1 MEIIVIYIGRSCPYF
16 SQNKVSYSSFSLI
29 FRTYGFYDETKGVIQ
44 SSIHYRDFPMSCL
57 WGFNDIMKKLSVLIP
72 IIIFCCLLSDMNFL
86 KGEDAF
92 ADKILRF
99 FPQAD
104 TNKDGVLSDE
114 EEAAVSRRAIQRYP
128 KADVDGDGSLSD
140 KEKEQLLKR
149 VVALRK
155 RMNGTSPPTGGFF
168 GNGKSKSGRKP
179 SFENVKYGEDD
190 RNIFDIWLVESEEPT
205 PLAVYIHGGG
215 FKSGSKEKLK
225 SEKLNALLDAGISV
239 AAINYRFVTTDP
251 LPTAHHDAK
260 RAIQFMRSKAD
271 EWNIDTKRVAAFG
284 GSAGAQIC
292 MWLAYNDDMAD
303 TTSDDPVERE
313 STRLLCVATAGGQ
326 TSSEGEFYIENILP
340 LLGENVPVEVL
351 VKSFNGENDPEKIR
365 MKMWGADTLEEVDG
379 TTKQCSALRLISPD
393 DPPIFMSYGMSPDAK
408 KPSGDKDRV
417 RGWLIH
423 HVVFGTKLKEK
434 ADELGVEA
442 DLSYP
447 GSGSKYSSDVAF
459 LRDKLLEGK

>member
-1 MEIIVIYIGRSCPYF
+1 MKKIALTVSFFLFVVLMYGATF
-16 SQNKVSYSSFSLI
+16 SQAENI
-29 FRTYGFYDETKGVIQ
+29 FAE
-44 SSIHYRDFPMSCL
+44 
-57 WGFNDIMKKLSVLIP
+57 
-72 IIIFCCLLSDMNFL
+72 
-86 KGEDAF
+86 
-92 ADKILRF
+92 KILEY

-104 TNKDGVLSDE
+104 VNKDGVLSDE

-155 RMNGTSPPTGGFF
+155 RMNDTSPPSGGFF
-168 GNGKSKSGRKP
+168 GSGKSKSGRKP
-179 SFENVKYGEDD
+179 SFENVKYGENE
-190 RNIFDIWLVESEEPT
+190 RNVFDIWLADSETPS

-225 SEKLNALLDAGISV
+225 VEKLTALLDAGISV

-251 LPTAHHDAK
+251 LPTAHHDAR

-271 EWNIDTKRVAAFG
+271 EWNIDTNRVAAFG

-292 MWLAYNDDMAD
+292 MWLAYSDDMAD
-303 TTSDDPVERE
+303 TASGDPVERE

-326 TSSEGEFYIENILP
+326 TSAERDFYIQNILP
-340 LLGENVPVEVL
+340 LLGEDVPVEVL
-351 VKSFNGENDPEKIR
+351 VKSFNGENDPEEIR
-365 MKMWGADTLEEVDG
+365 MKMWGADSLDEVDEK
-379 TTKQCSALRLISPD
+379 TKQCSALRLITPD
-393 DPPIFMSYGMSPDAK
+393 DPPIFMSYGMAPDAK
-408 KPSGDKDRV
+408 KPSGDKNRL

-447 GSGSKYSSDVAF
+447 GSGSKYPSEVAF
-459 LRDKLLEGK
+459 IRDKLLLGN

>member
-1 MEIIVIYIGRSCPYF
+1 MKKIALTVSFTFFVFLMYGATF
-16 SQNKVSYSSFSLI
+16 SQAEN
-29 FRTYGFYDETKGVIQ
+29 T
-44 SSIHYRDFPMSCL
+44 
-57 WGFNDIMKKLSVLIP
+57 
-72 IIIFCCLLSDMNFL
+72 
-86 KGEDAF
+86 F
-92 ADKILRF
+92 AVKILEY

-104 TNKDGVLSDE
+104 TNKDGVLSED

-155 RMNGTSPPTGGFF
+155 RMNDTSPPSGGFF
-168 GNGKSKSGRKP
+168 GSGKSRSGRKP
-179 SFENVKYGEDD
+179 SFENVKYGENE
-190 RNIFDIWLVESEEPT
+190 RNVFDIWLADSETPT

-251 LPTAHHDAK
+251 LPTAHHDAR

-292 MWLAYNDDMAD
+292 MWLAYSDDMAD
-303 TTSDDPVERE
+303 ATSDDPIERE

-326 TSSEGEFYIENILP
+326 TSAERDFYIENILP

-351 VKSFNGENDPEKIR
+351 VKSFDGENDPEEIR
-365 MKMWGADTLEEVDG
+365 MKMWGADTLEEVDE
-379 TTKQCSALRLISPD
+379 TTRQCSALRLISSD
-393 DPPIFMSYGMSPDAK
+393 DPPIFMSYGMAPDAK
-408 KPSGDKDRV
+408 KPSGDKNRV

-423 HVVFGTKLKEK
+423 HVIFGTKLKEK

-459 LRDKLLEGK
+459 FRDKLLEGN

>member
-1 MEIIVIYIGRSCPYF
+1 MKKIALTVSFIFFVFLMYGATF
-16 SQNKVSYSSFSLI
+16 SQAEN
-29 FRTYGFYDETKGVIQ
+29 T
-44 SSIHYRDFPMSCL
+44 
-57 WGFNDIMKKLSVLIP
+57 
-72 IIIFCCLLSDMNFL
+72 
-86 KGEDAF
+86 F
-92 ADKILRF
+92 AVKILEY

-104 TNKDGVLSDE
+104 TNKDGVLSED

-155 RMNGTSPPTGGFF
+155 RMNDTSPPSGGFF
-168 GNGKSKSGRKP
+168 GSAKSQSGRQP
-179 SFENVKYGEDD
+179 SFENVKYGENE
-190 RNIFDIWLVESEEPT
+190 RNVFDIWLADSETPT

-239 AAINYRFVTTDP
+239 AAINYRLVTTDP
-251 LPTAHHDAK
+251 LPTAHHDAR

-292 MWLAYNDDMAD
+292 MWLAYSDDMAD
-303 TTSDDPVERE
+303 ATSDDPVERE

-326 TSSEGEFYIENILP
+326 TSAEREFYIENILP

-351 VKSFNGENDPEKIR
+351 VKSFNGENDPEEIR
-365 MKMWGADTLEEVDG
+365 MKMWGADSLEEVDE
-379 TTKQCSALRLISPD
+379 TTRKCSALRLISSD
-393 DPPIFMSYGMSPDAK
+393 DPPIFMSYGMAPDAK
-408 KPSGDKDRV
+408 KPSGDKNRV

-459 LRDKLLEGK
+459 FRDKLLLEK

>member
-1 MEIIVIYIGRSCPYF
+1 MKKIALTLSFVFFVFLMYGATF
-16 SQNKVSYSSFSLI
+16 SQAEN
-29 FRTYGFYDETKGVIQ
+29 T
-44 SSIHYRDFPMSCL
+44 
-57 WGFNDIMKKLSVLIP
+57 
-72 IIIFCCLLSDMNFL
+72 
-86 KGEDAF
+86 F
-92 ADKILRF
+92 AVKILEY

-155 RMNGTSPPTGGFF
+155 RMNDTSPPSGGFF
-168 GNGKSKSGRKP
+168 GSGKSKSGRKP
-179 SFENVKYGEDD
+179 SFDNVKYGENE
-190 RNIFDIWLVESEEPT
+190 RNVFDIWLADSETPT
-205 PLAVYIHGGG
+205 PLAVFIHGGG
-215 FKSGSKEKLK
+215 FKGGSKEKLK
-225 SEKLNALLDAGISV
+225 VEKIAALLDAGISV

-251 LPTAHHDAK
+251 LPTAHHDAR

-271 EWNIDTKRVAAFG
+271 EWNIDTNRVAAFG

-292 MWLAYNDDMAD
+292 MWLAYSDDMAD
-303 TTSDDPVERE
+303 ATSDDPVERE

-326 TSSEGEFYIENILP
+326 TSAERDFYIDNILP
-340 LLGENVPVEVL
+340 LMGENVPIEVL
-351 VKSFNGENDPEKIR
+351 VKSFNGENDPEEIR
-365 MKMWGADTLEEVDG
+365 MKMWGADSLEEVDEA
-379 TTKQCSALRLISPD
+379 TRKCSALRLISPD
-393 DPPIFMSYGMSPDAK
+393 DPPIFMSYGMAPDAK
-408 KPSGDKDRV
+408 KPSGDKDRL

-423 HVVFGTKLKEK
+423 HVVFGTNLKEK

-447 GSGSKYSSDVAF
+447 GSGSKYPSDVAF
-459 LRDKLLEGK
+459 FRDKLLQGN

>member
-1 MEIIVIYIGRSCPYF
+1 MKKIVLTVSFVFFVFLVYGATF
-16 SQNKVSYSSFSLI
+16 SQADN
-29 FRTYGFYDETKGVIQ
+29 T
-44 SSIHYRDFPMSCL
+44 
-57 WGFNDIMKKLSVLIP
+57 
-72 IIIFCCLLSDMNFL
+72 
-86 KGEDAF
+86 F
-92 ADKILRF
+92 AAKILEY

-104 TNKDGVLSDE
+104 TNKDGVLSDD

-155 RMNGTSPPTGGFF
+155 RMNDTSPPSGGFF
-168 GNGKSKSGRKP
+168 GSGKSEAGRKP
-179 SFENVKYGEDD
+179 SFDNVKYGENE
-190 RNIFDIWLVESEEPT
+190 RNVFDIWLADSETPT

-215 FKSGSKEKLK
+215 FKGGSKEKLK

-239 AAINYRFVTTDP
+239 AAINYRLVTTDP
-251 LPTAHHDAK
+251 LPTAHHDAR

-292 MWLAYNDDMAD
+292 MWLAYSDDMAD
-303 TTSDDPVERE
+303 ATSDDPVERE

-326 TSSEGEFYIENILP
+326 TSAEREFYIENILP

-365 MKMWGADTLEEVDG
+365 MKMWGADTLEEVDE
-379 TTKQCSALRLISPD
+379 TTRQCSALRLISSD
-393 DPPIFMSYGMSPDAK
+393 DPPIFMSYGMAPDTK

-459 LRDKLLEGK
+459 FRDKLLEGN

>member
-1 MEIIVIYIGRSCPYF
+1 MKKIALNLSFVFFVFLMYGATF
-16 SQNKVSYSSFSLI
+16 SQAEN
-29 FRTYGFYDETKGVIQ
+29 T
-44 SSIHYRDFPMSCL
+44 
-57 WGFNDIMKKLSVLIP
+57 
-72 IIIFCCLLSDMNFL
+72 
-86 KGEDAF
+86 F
-92 ADKILRF
+92 AVKILEY

-155 RMNGTSPPTGGFF
+155 RMNDTSPPSGGFF
-168 GNGKSKSGRKP
+168 GSGKSKSGRKP
-179 SFENVKYGEDD
+179 SFDNVKYGEKE
-190 RNIFDIWLVESEEPT
+190 RNVFDIWLADSETPT
-205 PLAVYIHGGG
+205 PLAVFIHGGG
-215 FKSGSKEKLK
+215 FKGGSKEKLK
-225 SEKLNALLDAGISV
+225 VEKIAALLDAGISV

-251 LPTAHHDAK
+251 LPTAHHDAR

-271 EWNIDTKRVAAFG
+271 EWNIDTNRVAAFG

-292 MWLAYNDDMAD
+292 MWLAYSDDMAD
-303 TTSDDPVERE
+303 ATSDDPVERE

-326 TSSEGEFYIENILP
+326 TSAERDFYIDNILP
-340 LLGENVPVEVL
+340 LMGENVPIEVL
-351 VKSFNGENDPEKIR
+351 VKSFNGENDPEEIR
-365 MKMWGADTLEEVDG
+365 MKMWGADSLEEVDEA
-379 TTKQCSALRLISPD
+379 TRKCSALRLISPD
-393 DPPIFMSYGMSPDAK
+393 DPPIFMSYGMAPDAK
-408 KPSGDKDRV
+408 KPSGDKDRL

-423 HVVFGTKLKEK
+423 HVVFGTNLKEK

-447 GSGSKYSSDVAF
+447 GSGSKYPSDVAF
-459 LRDKLLEGK
+459 FRDKLLQGN

>member
-1 MEIIVIYIGRSCPYF
+1 MKKIALTLSFVFFVFLMYGATF
-16 SQNKVSYSSFSLI
+16 SQAEN
-29 FRTYGFYDETKGVIQ
+29 T
-44 SSIHYRDFPMSCL
+44 
-57 WGFNDIMKKLSVLIP
+57 
-72 IIIFCCLLSDMNFL
+72 
-86 KGEDAF
+86 F
-92 ADKILRF
+92 AVKILEY

-155 RMNGTSPPTGGFF
+155 RMNDTSPPSGGFF
-168 GNGKSKSGRKP
+168 GSGKSKSGRKP
-179 SFENVKYGEDD
+179 SFDNVKYGENE
-190 RNIFDIWLVESEEPT
+190 RNVFDIWLADSETPT
-205 PLAVYIHGGG
+205 PLAVFIHGGG
-215 FKSGSKEKLK
+215 FKGGSKEKLK
-225 SEKLNALLDAGISV
+225 VEKIAALLDAGISV

-251 LPTAHHDAK
+251 LPTAHHDAR

-271 EWNIDTKRVAAFG
+271 EWNIDTNRVAAFG

-292 MWLAYNDDMAD
+292 MWLAYSDDMAD
-303 TTSDDPVERE
+303 ATSDDPVERE

-326 TSSEGEFYIENILP
+326 TSAERDFYIDNILP
-340 LLGENVPVEVL
+340 LMGENVPVEVL
-351 VKSFNGENDPEKIR
+351 VKSFNGENDPEEIR
-365 MKMWGADTLEEVDG
+365 MKMWGADSLEEVDEA
-379 TTKQCSALRLISPD
+379 TRKCSALRLISPD
-393 DPPIFMSYGMSPDAK
+393 DPPIFMSYGMAPDAK
-408 KPSGDKDRV
+408 KPSGDKDRL

-423 HVVFGTKLKEK
+423 HVVFGTNLKEK

-447 GSGSKYSSDVAF
+447 GSGSKYPSDVAF
-459 LRDKLLEGK
+459 FRDKLLQRN

>member
-1 MEIIVIYIGRSCPYF
+1 MKKIALLVSIVLLVCILSGPTF
-16 SQNKVSYSSFSLI
+16 SQ
-29 FRTYGFYDETKGVIQ
+29 
-44 SSIHYRDFPMSCL
+44 
-57 WGFNDIMKKLSVLIP
+57 
-72 IIIFCCLLSDMNFL
+72 
-86 KGEDAF
+86 
-92 ADKILRF
+92 ADNTVAENILEY

-104 TNKDGVLSDE
+104 TNKDGVLSED
-114 EEAAVSRRAIQRYP
+114 EEAAASRRAIQRYP

-140 KEKEQLLKR
+140 SEKEQFLRR

-155 RMNGTSPPTGGFF
+155 RMNDTSPPAGGFF
-168 GNGKSKSGRKP
+168 GSGKSEAGRKP
-179 SFENVKYGEDD
+179 SFDNVKYGENE
-190 RNIFDIWLVESEEPT
+190 RNVFDIWLADSETPT

-215 FKSGSKEKLK
+215 FKGGSKEKLK

-239 AAINYRFVTTDP
+239 AAINYRLVTTDP
-251 LPTAHHDAK
+251 LPTAHHDAR

-271 EWNIDTKRVAAFG
+271 EWNIDTNRVAAFG

-292 MWLAYNDDMAD
+292 MWLAYSDDMAD
-303 TTSDDPVERE
+303 ATSDDPVERE

-326 TSSEGEFYIENILP
+326 TSAERDFYIENILP
-340 LLGENVPVEVL
+340 LLGEDIPVEVL

-365 MKMWGADTLEEVDG
+365 MKMWGADTLEEVNK

-393 DPPIFMSYGMSPDAK
+393 DPPIFMSYGMAPDAK
-408 KPSGDKDRV
+408 KPSGDKNRV

-423 HVVFGTKLKEK
+423 HVIFGTKLKEK

-459 LRDKLLEGK
+459 FRDKLLEGK

>member
-1 MEIIVIYIGRSCPYF
+1 MKKIAL
-16 SQNKVSYSSFSLI
+16 NVSFIFFVCILYGPTFSLAENI
-29 FRTYGFYDETKGVIQ
+29 FAE
-44 SSIHYRDFPMSCL
+44 
-57 WGFNDIMKKLSVLIP
+57 
-72 IIIFCCLLSDMNFL
+72 
-86 KGEDAF
+86 
-92 ADKILRF
+92 KILEY

-104 TNKDGVLSDE
+104 VNKDGVLSDE

-155 RMNGTSPPTGGFF
+155 RMNDTSPPSGGFF
-168 GNGKSKSGRKP
+168 GSGKSKSGRKP
-179 SFENVKYGEDD
+179 SFDNVKYGENE
-190 RNIFDIWLVESEEPT
+190 RNVFDIWLADSETPT

-225 SEKLNALLDAGISV
+225 VEKIAALLDAGISV
-239 AAINYRFVTTDP
+239 AAINYRYVTTDP
-251 LPTAHHDAK
+251 LPTAHHDAR

-271 EWNIDTKRVAAFG
+271 EWNIDTNRVAAFG

-292 MWLAYNDDMAD
+292 MWLAYSDDMAD
-303 TTSDDPVERE
+303 ATSDDPVERE

-326 TSSEGEFYIENILP
+326 TSAERDFYIDNILP
-340 LLGENVPVEVL
+340 LMGENVPIEVL
-351 VKSFNGENDPEKIR
+351 VKSFNGENDPEEIR
-365 MKMWGADTLEEVDG
+365 MKMWGADSLEEVDEA
-379 TTKQCSALRLISPD
+379 TRKCSALRLISPD
-393 DPPIFMSYGMSPDAK
+393 DPPIFMSYGMAPDAK
-408 KPSGDKDRV
+408 KPSGDKNRL

-447 GSGSKYSSDVAF
+447 GSGSKYPSDVAF
-459 LRDKLLEGK
+459 FRDKLLQGN

>member
-1 MEIIVIYIGRSCPYF
+1 MYGATF
-16 SQNKVSYSSFSLI
+16 SQAEN
-29 FRTYGFYDETKGVIQ
+29 T
-44 SSIHYRDFPMSCL
+44 
-57 WGFNDIMKKLSVLIP
+57 
-72 IIIFCCLLSDMNFL
+72 
-86 KGEDAF
+86 F
-92 ADKILRF
+92 AVKILEY

-155 RMNGTSPPTGGFF
+155 RMNDTSPPSGGFF
-168 GNGKSKSGRKP
+168 GSGKSKSGRKP
-179 SFENVKYGEDD
+179 SFDNVKYGENE
-190 RNIFDIWLVESEEPT
+190 RNVFDIWLADSETPT
-205 PLAVYIHGGG
+205 PLAVFIHGGG
-215 FKSGSKEKLK
+215 FKGGSKEKLK
-225 SEKLNALLDAGISV
+225 VEKIAALLDAGISV

-251 LPTAHHDAK
+251 LPTAHHDAR

-271 EWNIDTKRVAAFG
+271 EWNIDTNRVAAFG

-292 MWLAYNDDMAD
+292 MWLAYSDDMAD
-303 TTSDDPVERE
+303 ATSDDPVERE

-326 TSSEGEFYIENILP
+326 TSAERDFYIDNILP
-340 LLGENVPVEVL
+340 LMGENVPIEVL
-351 VKSFNGENDPEKIR
+351 VKSFNGENDPEEIR
-365 MKMWGADTLEEVDG
+365 MKMWGADSLEEVDEA
-379 TTKQCSALRLISPD
+379 TRKCSALRLISPD
-393 DPPIFMSYGMSPDAK
+393 DPPIFMSYGMAPDAK
-408 KPSGDKDRV
+408 KPSGDKDRL

-423 HVVFGTKLKEK
+423 HVVFGTNLKEK

-447 GSGSKYSSDVAF
+447 GSGSKYPSDVAF
-459 LRDKLLEGK
+459 FRDKLLQGN

>member
-1 MEIIVIYIGRSCPYF
+1 MKKIAL
-16 SQNKVSYSSFSLI
+16 NVSFIFFVCILYGPTFSLAENI
-29 FRTYGFYDETKGVIQ
+29 FAE
-44 SSIHYRDFPMSCL
+44 
-57 WGFNDIMKKLSVLIP
+57 
-72 IIIFCCLLSDMNFL
+72 
-86 KGEDAF
+86 
-92 ADKILRF
+92 KILEY

-104 TNKDGVLSDE
+104 VNKDGVLSDE

-155 RMNGTSPPTGGFF
+155 RMNDTSPPTGGFF
-168 GNGKSKSGRKP
+168 GSGKSKSGRKP
-179 SFENVKYGEDD
+179 SFDNVKYGENE
-190 RNIFDIWLVESEEPT
+190 RNVFDIWLADSETPT

-215 FKSGSKEKLK
+215 FKGGSKEKLK
-225 SEKLNALLDAGISV
+225 VEKIAALLDAGISV

-251 LPTAHHDAK
+251 LPTAHHDAR

-271 EWNIDTKRVAAFG
+271 EWNIDTNRVAAFG

-292 MWLAYNDDMAD
+292 MWLAYSDDMAD
-303 TTSDDPVERE
+303 ATSDDPVERE

-326 TSSEGEFYIENILP
+326 TSAERDFYIDNILP
-340 LLGENVPVEVL
+340 LMGENVPIEVL
-351 VKSFNGENDPEKIR
+351 VKSFNGENDPEEIR
-365 MKMWGADTLEEVDG
+365 MKMWGADSLEEVDEA
-379 TTKQCSALRLISPD
+379 TRKCSALRLISPD
-393 DPPIFMSYGMSPDAK
+393 DPPIFMSYGMAPDAK
-408 KPSGDKDRV
+408 KPSGDKDRL

-423 HVVFGTKLKEK
+423 HVVFGTNLKEK

-447 GSGSKYSSDVAF
+447 GSGSKYPSDVAF
-459 LRDKLLEGK
+459 FRDKLLQGN

>member
-1 MEIIVIYIGRSCPYF
+1 MKKIALTLSFVFFVFLMYGATF
-16 SQNKVSYSSFSLI
+16 SQAEN
-29 FRTYGFYDETKGVIQ
+29 T
-44 SSIHYRDFPMSCL
+44 
-57 WGFNDIMKKLSVLIP
+57 
-72 IIIFCCLLSDMNFL
+72 
-86 KGEDAF
+86 F
-92 ADKILRF
+92 AVKILEY

-155 RMNGTSPPTGGFF
+155 RMNDTSPPSGGFF
-168 GNGKSKSGRKP
+168 GSGKSKSGRKP
-179 SFENVKYGEDD
+179 SFDNVKYGENE
-190 RNIFDIWLVESEEPT
+190 RNVFDIWLADSETPT
-205 PLAVYIHGGG
+205 PLAVFIHGGG
-215 FKSGSKEKLK
+215 FKGGSKEKLK
-225 SEKLNALLDAGISV
+225 VEKIAALLDAGISV

-251 LPTAHHDAK
+251 LPTAHHDAR

-271 EWNIDTKRVAAFG
+271 EWNIDTNRVAAFG

-292 MWLAYNDDMAD
+292 MWLAYSDDMAD
-303 TTSDDPVERE
+303 ATSDDPVERE

-326 TSSEGEFYIENILP
+326 TSAERDFYIDNILP
-340 LLGENVPVEVL
+340 LMGENVPVEVL
-351 VKSFNGENDPEKIR
+351 VKSFNGENDPEEIR
-365 MKMWGADTLEEVDG
+365 MKMWGADSLEEVDEA
-379 TTKQCSALRLISPD
+379 TRKCSALRLISPD
-393 DPPIFMSYGMSPDAK
+393 DPPIFMSYGMAPDAK
-408 KPSGDKDRV
+408 KPSGDKDRL

-423 HVVFGTKLKEK
+423 HVVFGTNLKEK

-447 GSGSKYSSDVAF
+447 GSGSKYPSDVAF
-459 LRDKLLEGK
+459 FRDKLLQGN

>member
-1 MEIIVIYIGRSCPYF
+1 
-16 SQNKVSYSSFSLI
+16 
-29 FRTYGFYDETKGVIQ
+29 
-44 SSIHYRDFPMSCL
+44 
-57 WGFNDIMKKLSVLIP
+57 MKKLSLSVLLTV
-72 IIIFCCLLSDMNFL
+72 FCCFLCGENFL
-86 KGEDAF
+86 YSEDTF
-92 ADKILRF
+92 ADKILQY

-104 TNKDGVLSDE
+104 VNKDGMLSED
-114 EEAAVSRRAIQRYP
+114 EEAAASRRAIQRYP

-140 KEKEQLLKR
+140 SEKEQLLRR
-149 VVALRK
+149 VIALRK
-155 RMNGTSPPTGGFF
+155 RMNDTSPPSGGFF
-168 GNGKSKSGRKP
+168 GGGKSKSGREP
-179 SFENVKYGEDD
+179 SFGNVKYGEDE
-190 RNIFDIWLVESEEPT
+190 RNVFDIWLADSETPA

-225 SEKLNALLDAGISV
+225 TETLAALLDAGISV

-271 EWNIDTKRVAAFG
+271 EWNIDTNRVAAFG

-292 MWLAYNDDMAD
+292 MWLAYSDDMAD
-303 TTSDDPVERE
+303 ATSDDPVERE

-326 TSSEGEFYIENILP
+326 TSAERDFYIENILP

-365 MKMWGADTLEEVDG
+365 MKMWGADTLEEVNK

-393 DPPIFMSYGMSPDAK
+393 DPPIFMSYGMAPDAK
-408 KPSGDKDRV
+408 KPSGDKNRV

-423 HVVFGTKLKEK
+423 HVIFGTKLKEK

-459 LRDKLLEGK
+459 FRDKLLEEK

>member
-1 MEIIVIYIGRSCPYF
+1 MKKIAL
-16 SQNKVSYSSFSLI
+16 NVSFIFFACILYGPTFSLAENI
-29 FRTYGFYDETKGVIQ
+29 FAE
-44 SSIHYRDFPMSCL
+44 
-57 WGFNDIMKKLSVLIP
+57 
-72 IIIFCCLLSDMNFL
+72 
-86 KGEDAF
+86 
-92 ADKILRF
+92 KILEY

-104 TNKDGVLSDE
+104 VNKDGVLSDE

-155 RMNGTSPPTGGFF
+155 RMNDTSPPTGGFF
-168 GNGKSKSGRKP
+168 GSGKSKSGRKP
-179 SFENVKYGEDD
+179 SFDNVKYGENE
-190 RNIFDIWLVESEEPT
+190 RNVFDIWLADSETPT

-225 SEKLNALLDAGISV
+225 VEKIAALLDAGISV
-239 AAINYRFVTTDP
+239 AAINYRYVTTDP
-251 LPTAHHDAK
+251 LPTAHHDAR

-271 EWNIDTKRVAAFG
+271 EWNIDTNRVAAFG

-292 MWLAYNDDMAD
+292 MWLAYSDDMAD
-303 TTSDDPVERE
+303 ATSDDPVERE

-326 TSSEGEFYIENILP
+326 TSAERDFYIDNILP
-340 LLGENVPVEVL
+340 LMGENVPIEVL
-351 VKSFNGENDPEKIR
+351 VKSFNGENDPEEIR
-365 MKMWGADTLEEVDG
+365 MKMWGADSLEEVDEA
-379 TTKQCSALRLISPD
+379 TRKCSALRLISPD
-393 DPPIFMSYGMSPDAK
+393 DPPIFMSYGMAPDAK
-408 KPSGDKDRV
+408 KPSGDKDRL

-423 HVVFGTKLKEK
+423 HVVFGTNLKEK

-447 GSGSKYSSDVAF
+447 GSGSKYPSDVAF
-459 LRDKLLEGK
+459 FRDKLLQGN

>member
-1 MEIIVIYIGRSCPYF
+1 MKKIALTVSFIFFVFLMYGATF
-16 SQNKVSYSSFSLI
+16 SQAEN
-29 FRTYGFYDETKGVIQ
+29 T
-44 SSIHYRDFPMSCL
+44 
-57 WGFNDIMKKLSVLIP
+57 
-72 IIIFCCLLSDMNFL
+72 
-86 KGEDAF
+86 F
-92 ADKILRF
+92 AVKILEY

-104 TNKDGVLSDE
+104 TNKDGVLSED

-155 RMNGTSPPTGGFF
+155 RMNDTSPPSGGFF
-168 GNGKSKSGRKP
+168 GNAKSKSGRKP
-179 SFENVKYGEDD
+179 SFENVKYGENE
-190 RNIFDIWLVESEEPT
+190 RNVFDIWLADSETPT

-215 FKSGSKEKLK
+215 FKGGSKEKLK

-251 LPTAHHDAK
+251 LPTAHHDAR

-292 MWLAYNDDMAD
+292 MWLAYSDDMAD
-303 TTSDDPVERE
+303 ATSDDPVERE

-326 TSSEGEFYIENILP
+326 TSAEREFYIENILP

-351 VKSFNGENDPEKIR
+351 VKPLNGENDPEEIR
-365 MKMWGADTLEEVDG
+365 MKMWGADTLEEVDE
-379 TTKQCSALRLISPD
+379 TTRQCSALRLISPD
-393 DPPIFMSYGMSPDAK
+393 DPPIFMSYGMAPDTK

-459 LRDKLLEGK
+459 FRDKLLEGN

>member
-1 MEIIVIYIGRSCPYF
+1 MKKIALTVSFIFFVFLMYGATF
-16 SQNKVSYSSFSLI
+16 SQAEN
-29 FRTYGFYDETKGVIQ
+29 T
-44 SSIHYRDFPMSCL
+44 
-57 WGFNDIMKKLSVLIP
+57 
-72 IIIFCCLLSDMNFL
+72 
-86 KGEDAF
+86 F
-92 ADKILRF
+92 AVKILEY

-104 TNKDGVLSDE
+104 TNKDGVLSED

-155 RMNGTSPPTGGFF
+155 RMNDTSPPSGGFF
-168 GNGKSKSGRKP
+168 GNAKSKSGRKP
-179 SFENVKYGEDD
+179 SFENVKYGENE
-190 RNIFDIWLVESEEPT
+190 RNVFDIWLADSETPT

-215 FKSGSKEKLK
+215 FKGGSKEKLK

-239 AAINYRFVTTDP
+239 AAINYRLVTTDP
-251 LPTAHHDAK
+251 LPTAHHDAR

-292 MWLAYNDDMAD
+292 MWLAYSDDMAD
-303 TTSDDPVERE
+303 ATSDDPVERE

-326 TSSEGEFYIENILP
+326 TSAEREFYIENILP

-351 VKSFNGENDPEKIR
+351 VKPLNGENDPEEIR
-365 MKMWGADTLEEVDG
+365 MKMWGADTLEEVDE
-379 TTKQCSALRLISPD
+379 TTRQCSALRLISPD
-393 DPPIFMSYGMSPDAK
+393 DPPIFMSYGMAPDTK

-459 LRDKLLEGK
+459 FRDKLLEGN

>member
-1 MEIIVIYIGRSCPYF
+1 MKKIGLSVSFVFFVVLLYGAAF
-16 SQNKVSYSSFSLI
+16 SQPEN
-29 FRTYGFYDETKGVIQ
+29 T
-44 SSIHYRDFPMSCL
+44 
-57 WGFNDIMKKLSVLIP
+57 
-72 IIIFCCLLSDMNFL
+72 
-86 KGEDAF
+86 F
-92 ADKILRF
+92 AEKILEY

-104 TNKDGVLSDE
+104 VNKDGMLSEDE
-114 EEAAVSRRAIQRYP
+114 ETVVSRRAIQRYP
-128 KADVDGDGSLSD
+128 DADVDGDGSLSD

-149 VVALRK
+149 VIALRK
-155 RMNGTSPPTGGFF
+155 RLNDTSPPSGGFF
-168 GNGKSKSGRKP
+168 GSGKSKSRREP
-179 SFENVKYGEDD
+179 SFENVKYGENQ
-190 RNIFDIWLVESEEPT
+190 RNVFDIWLAESEKPT

-225 SEKLNALLDAGISV
+225 AEKLAALLDAGISV

-251 LPTAHHDAK
+251 LPTAHRDAK

-271 EWNIDTKRVAAFG
+271 EWNIDTNRVAAFG

-292 MWLAYNDDMAD
+292 MWLAYSDDMAD
-303 TTSDDPVERE
+303 ATSDDPVERE

-326 TSSEGEFYIENILP
+326 TSAEREFYIENILP

-351 VKSFNGENDPEKIR
+351 VKSFDGENDPEEIR
-365 MKMWGADTLEEVDG
+365 MKMWGADTLEEVSE
-379 TTKQCSALRLISPD
+379 TTRQCSALRLISPD

-408 KPSGDKDRV
+408 KPGGDQKRL

-423 HVVFGTKLKEK
+423 HVVFGTKLKGK

-447 GSGSKYSSDVAF
+447 GSGSKYPSDVAF
-459 LRDKLLEGK
+459 FRDKLLEGK

>member
-1 MEIIVIYIGRSCPYF
+1 MKKIALTLSFVFFVFLMYGATF
-16 SQNKVSYSSFSLI
+16 SQAEN
-29 FRTYGFYDETKGVIQ
+29 T
-44 SSIHYRDFPMSCL
+44 
-57 WGFNDIMKKLSVLIP
+57 
-72 IIIFCCLLSDMNFL
+72 
-86 KGEDAF
+86 F
-92 ADKILRF
+92 AVKILEY

-155 RMNGTSPPTGGFF
+155 RMNDTSPPSGGFF
-168 GNGKSKSGRKP
+168 GSGKSKSGRKP
-179 SFENVKYGEDD
+179 SFDNVKYGENE
-190 RNIFDIWLVESEEPT
+190 RNVFDIWLADSETPT

-225 SEKLNALLDAGISV
+225 VEKIAALLDAGISV
-239 AAINYRFVTTDP
+239 AAINYRYVTTDP
-251 LPTAHHDAK
+251 LPTAHHDAR

-271 EWNIDTKRVAAFG
+271 EWNIDTNRVAAFG

-292 MWLAYNDDMAD
+292 MWLAYSDDMAD
-303 TTSDDPVERE
+303 ATSDDPVEQE

-326 TSSEGEFYIENILP
+326 TSAERDFYIDNILP
-340 LLGENVPVEVL
+340 LMGENVPIEVL
-351 VKSFNGENDPEKIR
+351 VKSFNGENDPEEIR
-365 MKMWGADTLEEVDG
+365 MKMWGADSLEEVDEA
-379 TTKQCSALRLISPD
+379 TRKCSALRLISPD
-393 DPPIFMSYGMSPDAK
+393 DPPIFMSYGMAPDAK
-408 KPSGDKDRV
+408 KPSGDKDRL

-423 HVVFGTKLKEK
+423 HVVFGTNLKEK

-447 GSGSKYSSDVAF
+447 GSGSKYPSDVAF
-459 LRDKLLEGK
+459 FRDKLLQGN

>member
-1 MEIIVIYIGRSCPYF
+1 MKKIAL
-16 SQNKVSYSSFSLI
+16 NVSFIFFVCILYGPTFSLAENI
-29 FRTYGFYDETKGVIQ
+29 FAE
-44 SSIHYRDFPMSCL
+44 
-57 WGFNDIMKKLSVLIP
+57 
-72 IIIFCCLLSDMNFL
+72 
-86 KGEDAF
+86 
-92 ADKILRF
+92 KILEY

-104 TNKDGVLSDE
+104 VNKDGVLSDE

-155 RMNGTSPPTGGFF
+155 RMNDTSPPSGGFF
-168 GNGKSKSGRKP
+168 GSGKSKSGRKP
-179 SFENVKYGEDD
+179 SFDNVKYGENE
-190 RNIFDIWLVESEEPT
+190 RNVFDIWLADSETPT

-215 FKSGSKEKLK
+215 FKGGSKEKLK
-225 SEKLNALLDAGISV
+225 VEKIAALLDAGISV

-251 LPTAHHDAK
+251 LPTAHHDAR

-271 EWNIDTKRVAAFG
+271 EWNIDTNRVAAFG

-292 MWLAYNDDMAD
+292 MWLAYSDDMAD
-303 TTSDDPVERE
+303 ATSDDPVERE

-326 TSSEGEFYIENILP
+326 TSAERDFYIDNILP
-340 LLGENVPVEVL
+340 LMGENVPIEVL
-351 VKSFNGENDPEKIR
+351 VKSFNGENDPEEIR
-365 MKMWGADTLEEVDG
+365 MKMWGADSLEEVDEA
-379 TTKQCSALRLISPD
+379 TRKCSALRLISPD
-393 DPPIFMSYGMSPDAK
+393 DPPIFMSYGMAPDAK
-408 KPSGDKDRV
+408 KPSGDKDRL

-423 HVVFGTKLKEK
+423 HVVFGTNLKEK

-447 GSGSKYSSDVAF
+447 GSGSKYPSDVAF
-459 LRDKLLEGK
+459 FRDKLLQGN

>member
-1 MEIIVIYIGRSCPYF
+1 MKKIALTVSFFLFVVLMYGVTF
-16 SQNKVSYSSFSLI
+16 SQAENI
-29 FRTYGFYDETKGVIQ
+29 FAE
-44 SSIHYRDFPMSCL
+44 
-57 WGFNDIMKKLSVLIP
+57 
-72 IIIFCCLLSDMNFL
+72 
-86 KGEDAF
+86 
-92 ADKILRF
+92 KILKY

-104 TNKDGVLSDE
+104 VNKDGLLSDE
-114 EEAAVSRRAIQRYP
+114 EEAAASRRAIQRYP

-155 RMNGTSPPTGGFF
+155 RMNDTSPPSGGFF
-168 GNGKSKSGRKP
+168 GSGKSKSGREP
-179 SFENVKYGEDD
+179 SFGNVKYGEDE
-190 RNIFDIWLVESEEPT
+190 RNVFDIWLADSETPT

-215 FKSGSKEKLK
+215 FKGGSKEKLK

-251 LPTAHHDAK
+251 LPTAHHDAR

-271 EWNIDTKRVAAFG
+271 EWNIDTNRVAAFG

-292 MWLAYNDDMAD
+292 MWLAYSDDMAD
-303 TTSDDPVERE
+303 ATSDDPVERE

-326 TSSEGEFYIENILP
+326 TSAEREFYIENILP

-365 MKMWGADTLEEVDG
+365 MKMWGADTLEEVDEM
-379 TTKQCSALRLISPD
+379 TRQCSALCLISPD
-393 DPPIFMSYGMSPDAK
+393 DPPIFMSYGMAPDAK
-408 KPSGDKDRV
+408 KPSGDTNRV

-459 LRDKLLEGK
+459 FRDKLLQGK

>member
-1 MEIIVIYIGRSCPYF
+1 MKKIALTLSFVFFVFLMYGATF
-16 SQNKVSYSSFSLI
+16 SQAEN
-29 FRTYGFYDETKGVIQ
+29 T
-44 SSIHYRDFPMSCL
+44 
-57 WGFNDIMKKLSVLIP
+57 
-72 IIIFCCLLSDMNFL
+72 
-86 KGEDAF
+86 F
-92 ADKILRF
+92 AVKILEY

-155 RMNGTSPPTGGFF
+155 RMNDTSPPSGGFF
-168 GNGKSKSGRKP
+168 GSGKSKSGRKP
-179 SFENVKYGEDD
+179 SFDNVKYGENE
-190 RNIFDIWLVESEEPT
+190 RNVFDIWLADSETPT
-205 PLAVYIHGGG
+205 PLAVFIHGGG
-215 FKSGSKEKLK
+215 FKGGSKEKLK
-225 SEKLNALLDAGISV
+225 VEKIAALLDAGISV

-251 LPTAHHDAK
+251 LPTAHHDAR

-271 EWNIDTKRVAAFG
+271 EWNIDTNRVAAFG

-292 MWLAYNDDMAD
+292 MWLAYSDDMAD
-303 TTSDDPVERE
+303 ATSDDPVERE

-326 TSSEGEFYIENILP
+326 TSAERDFYIDNILP
-340 LLGENVPVEVL
+340 LMGENVPVEVL
-351 VKSFNGENDPEKIR
+351 VKSFNGENDPEEIR
-365 MKMWGADTLEEVDG
+365 MKMWGADSLEEVDE
-379 TTKQCSALRLISPD
+379 TTRKCSALRLISPD
-393 DPPIFMSYGMSPDAK
+393 DPPIFMSYGMAPDAK
-408 KPSGDKDRV
+408 KPSGDKDRL

-423 HVVFGTKLKEK
+423 HVVFGTNLKEK

-447 GSGSKYSSDVAF
+447 GSGSKYPSDVAF
-459 LRDKLLEGK
+459 FRDKLLQGN

>member
-1 MEIIVIYIGRSCPYF
+1 MMRERFWMTITGLCVVF
-16 SQNKVSYSSFSLI
+16 
-29 FRTYGFYDETKGVIQ
+29 GV
-44 SSIHYRDFPMSCL
+44 
-57 WGFNDIMKKLSVLIP
+57 LSA
-72 IIIFCCLLSDMNFL
+72 NA
-86 KGEDAF
+86 EDTF
-92 ADKILRF
+92 ANKILQY

-104 TNKDGVLSDE
+104 TNKDGVLSEE
-114 EEAAVSRRAIQRYP
+114 EEAVVSRRAIQRYP

-140 KEKEQLLKR
+140 KEKQQLLKR

-155 RMNGTSPPTGGFF
+155 RMNDTSPPTGGFF
-168 GNGKSKSGRKP
+168 GGGKSNSGQKP
-179 SFENVKYGEDD
+179 SFENVKYGEDE
-190 RNIFDIWLVESEEPT
+190 RNVFDIWLAESEEPT

-215 FKSGSKEKLK
+215 FKNGSKEKLK
-225 SEKLNALLDAGISV
+225 AEKLAALLDAGISV

-251 LPTAHHDAK
+251 LPTAHYDAK

-271 EWNIDTKRVAAFG
+271 EWNIDKKRVAAFG

-292 MWLAYNDDMAD
+292 MWLAYSDDMAD
-303 TTSDDPVERE
+303 TTSDDPIERE

-326 TSSEGEFYIENILP
+326 TSAEREFYIENILP

-365 MKMWGADTLEEVDG
+365 MKMWGAETLEEVDE
-379 TTKQCSALRLISPD
+379 TTRKCSALRLISPD
-393 DPPIFMSYGMSPDAK
+393 DPPIFMSYGMAPDAK
-408 KPSGDKDRV
+408 KPSGDKNRL

-447 GSGSKYSSDVAF
+447 GSGSKYPSEVAF
-459 LRDKLLEGK
+459 FRDNLFQGN

>member
-1 MEIIVIYIGRSCPYF
+1 MKKIALTVSFFLFVVLMHGVTF
-16 SQNKVSYSSFSLI
+16 SQAENI
-29 FRTYGFYDETKGVIQ
+29 FAE
-44 SSIHYRDFPMSCL
+44 
-57 WGFNDIMKKLSVLIP
+57 
-72 IIIFCCLLSDMNFL
+72 
-86 KGEDAF
+86 
-92 ADKILRF
+92 KILKY

-104 TNKDGVLSDE
+104 VNKDGVLSDE
-114 EEAAVSRRAIQRYP
+114 EEGAVSRRAIQRYP

-155 RMNGTSPPTGGFF
+155 RMNDTSPPSGGFF
-168 GNGKSKSGRKP
+168 GSGKSKSGRKP
-179 SFENVKYGEDD
+179 SFGNVKYGEDE
-190 RNIFDIWLVESEEPT
+190 RNVFDIWLADSETPT

-215 FKSGSKEKLK
+215 FKGGSKEKLK

-251 LPTAHHDAK
+251 LPTAHHDAR

-271 EWNIDTKRVAAFG
+271 EWNIDTNRVAAFG

-292 MWLAYNDDMAD
+292 MWLAYSDDMAD
-303 TTSDDPVERE
+303 ATSDDPVERE

-326 TSSEGEFYIENILP
+326 TSAERDFYIDNILP
-340 LLGENVPVEVL
+340 LMGENVPIEVL

-365 MKMWGADTLEEVDG
+365 MKMWGADSLEEVDE
-379 TTKQCSALRLISPD
+379 TTKKCSALRLISPD
-393 DPPIFMSYGMSPDAK
+393 DPPIFMSYGMAPDAK
-408 KPSGDKDRV
+408 KPSGDTNRL

-434 ADELGVEA
+434 ADELGAEA

-459 LRDKLLEGK
+459 FRDKLLQGK

>member
-1 MEIIVIYIGRSCPYF
+1 MKKIALTVSFVFFVFLMHGATF
-16 SQNKVSYSSFSLI
+16 SQADN
-29 FRTYGFYDETKGVIQ
+29 T
-44 SSIHYRDFPMSCL
+44 
-57 WGFNDIMKKLSVLIP
+57 
-72 IIIFCCLLSDMNFL
+72 
-86 KGEDAF
+86 F
-92 ADKILRF
+92 AAKILEY

-104 TNKDGVLSDE
+104 TNKDGVLSKD

-155 RMNGTSPPTGGFF
+155 RMNDTSPPTGGFF
-168 GNGKSKSGRKP
+168 GSGKSEAGRKP
-179 SFENVKYGEDD
+179 SFDNVKYGENE
-190 RNIFDIWLVESEEPT
+190 RNVFDIWLAHSETPT

-215 FKSGSKEKLK
+215 FKGGSKEKLK

-251 LPTAHHDAK
+251 LPTAHHDAR

-292 MWLAYNDDMAD
+292 MWLAYSDDMAD
-303 TTSDDPVERE
+303 ATSDDPVERE

-326 TSSEGEFYIENILP
+326 TSAEREFYIENILP

-365 MKMWGADTLEEVDG
+365 MKMWGADTLEEVDE
-379 TTKQCSALRLISPD
+379 TTRQCSALRLISPD
-393 DPPIFMSYGMSPDAK
+393 DPPIFMSYGMAPDAK

-459 LRDKLLEGK
+459 FRDKLLEGN

>member
-1 MEIIVIYIGRSCPYF
+1 
-16 SQNKVSYSSFSLI
+16 
-29 FRTYGFYDETKGVIQ
+29 
-44 SSIHYRDFPMSCL
+44 
-57 WGFNDIMKKLSVLIP
+57 MKKLSLSVLLTV
-72 IIIFCCLLSDMNFL
+72 FCCFLCGENFL
-86 KGEDAF
+86 YSEDTF
-92 ADKILRF
+92 ADKILQY

-104 TNKDGVLSDE
+104 VNKDGMLSED
-114 EEAAVSRRAIQRYP
+114 EEAAASRRAIQRYP

-140 KEKEQLLKR
+140 SEKEQLLRR
-149 VVALRK
+149 VIALRK
-155 RMNGTSPPTGGFF
+155 RMNDTSPPSGGFF
-168 GNGKSKSGRKP
+168 GGGKSKSGREP
-179 SFENVKYGEDD
+179 SFGNVKYGEDE
-190 RNIFDIWLVESEEPT
+190 RNVFDIWLADSETPA

-225 SEKLNALLDAGISV
+225 AETLAALLDAGISV

-271 EWNIDTKRVAAFG
+271 EWNIDTNRVAAFG

-292 MWLAYNDDMAD
+292 MWLAYSDDMAD
-303 TTSDDPVERE
+303 ATSDDPVERE

-326 TSSEGEFYIENILP
+326 TSAERDFYIENILP

-351 VKSFNGENDPEKIR
+351 VKSFNGENDPEEIR
-365 MKMWGADTLEEVDG
+365 MKMWGADTLEEVNK

-393 DPPIFMSYGMSPDAK
+393 DPPIFMSYGMAPDAK
-408 KPSGDKDRV
+408 KPSGDKNRV
-417 RGWLIH
+417 KGWLIH
-423 HVVFGTKLKEK
+423 HVIFGTKLKEK

-447 GSGSKYSSDVAF
+447 GSGSKYPSNVAF
-459 LRDKLLEGK
+459 FRDKLLQGN

>member
-1 MEIIVIYIGRSCPYF
+1 MKKIALNVSFIFFVCILYGPTF
-16 SQNKVSYSSFSLI
+16 SQAENI
-29 FRTYGFYDETKGVIQ
+29 FAE
-44 SSIHYRDFPMSCL
+44 
-57 WGFNDIMKKLSVLIP
+57 
-72 IIIFCCLLSDMNFL
+72 
-86 KGEDAF
+86 
-92 ADKILRF
+92 KILEY

-104 TNKDGVLSDE
+104 VNKDGVLSDE

-155 RMNGTSPPTGGFF
+155 RMNDTSPPSGGFF
-168 GNGKSKSGRKP
+168 GSGKSKSGRKP
-179 SFENVKYGEDD
+179 SFDNVKYGENE
-190 RNIFDIWLVESEEPT
+190 RNVFDIWLADSETPT

-215 FKSGSKEKLK
+215 FKGGSKEKLK
-225 SEKLNALLDAGISV
+225 VEKIAALLDAGISV

-251 LPTAHHDAK
+251 LPTAHHDAR

-271 EWNIDTKRVAAFG
+271 EWNIDTNRVAAFG

-292 MWLAYNDDMAD
+292 MWLAYSDDMAD
-303 TTSDDPVERE
+303 ATSDDPVERE

-326 TSSEGEFYIENILP
+326 TSAERDFYIDNILP
-340 LLGENVPVEVL
+340 LMGENVPIEVL
-351 VKSFNGENDPEKIR
+351 VKSFNGENDPEEIR
-365 MKMWGADTLEEVDG
+365 MKMWGADSLEEVDEA
-379 TTKQCSALRLISPD
+379 TRKCSALRLISPD
-393 DPPIFMSYGMSPDAK
+393 DPPIFMSYGMAPDAK
-408 KPSGDKDRV
+408 KPSGDKDRL

-423 HVVFGTKLKEK
+423 HVVFGTNLKEK

-447 GSGSKYSSDVAF
+447 GSGSKYPSDVAF
-459 LRDKLLEGK
+459 FRDKLLQGN

>member
-1 MEIIVIYIGRSCPYF
+1 MKKIALTLSFVFFVFLMYGATF
-16 SQNKVSYSSFSLI
+16 SQAEN
-29 FRTYGFYDETKGVIQ
+29 T
-44 SSIHYRDFPMSCL
+44 
-57 WGFNDIMKKLSVLIP
+57 
-72 IIIFCCLLSDMNFL
+72 
-86 KGEDAF
+86 F
-92 ADKILRF
+92 AVKILEY

-155 RMNGTSPPTGGFF
+155 RMNDTSPPSGGFF
-168 GNGKSKSGRKP
+168 GSGKSKSGRKP
-179 SFENVKYGEDD
+179 SFDNVKYGENE
-190 RNIFDIWLVESEEPT
+190 RNVFDIWLADSETPT
-205 PLAVYIHGGG
+205 PLAVFIHGGG
-215 FKSGSKEKLK
+215 FKGGSKEKLK
-225 SEKLNALLDAGISV
+225 VEKIAALLDAGISV

-251 LPTAHHDAK
+251 LPTAHHDAR

-271 EWNIDTKRVAAFG
+271 EWNIDTNRVAACG

-292 MWLAYNDDMAD
+292 MWLAYSDDMAD
-303 TTSDDPVERE
+303 ATSDDPVERE

-326 TSSEGEFYIENILP
+326 TSAERDFYIDNILP
-340 LLGENVPVEVL
+340 LMGENVPIEVL
-351 VKSFNGENDPEKIR
+351 VKSFNGENDPEEIR
-365 MKMWGADTLEEVDG
+365 MKMWGADSLEEVDEA
-379 TTKQCSALRLISPD
+379 TRKCSALRLISPD
-393 DPPIFMSYGMSPDAK
+393 DPPIFMSYGMAPDAK
-408 KPSGDKDRV
+408 KPSGDKDRL

-423 HVVFGTKLKEK
+423 HVVFGTNLKEK

-447 GSGSKYSSDVAF
+447 GSGSKYPSDVAF
-459 LRDKLLEGK
+459 FRDKLLQGN

>member
-1 MEIIVIYIGRSCPYF
+1 MKKIALTVSFFLFVVLMYGVTF
-16 SQNKVSYSSFSLI
+16 SQAENI
-29 FRTYGFYDETKGVIQ
+29 FAE
-44 SSIHYRDFPMSCL
+44 
-57 WGFNDIMKKLSVLIP
+57 
-72 IIIFCCLLSDMNFL
+72 
-86 KGEDAF
+86 
-92 ADKILRF
+92 KILKY

-104 TNKDGVLSDE
+104 VNKDGVLSDE
-114 EEAAVSRRAIQRYP
+114 EEGAVSRRAIQRYP

-155 RMNGTSPPTGGFF
+155 RMNDTSPPTGGFF
-168 GNGKSKSGRKP
+168 GSGKSKSGRKP
-179 SFENVKYGEDD
+179 SFGNVKYGEDE
-190 RNIFDIWLVESEEPT
+190 RNVFDIWLADSETPT

-215 FKSGSKEKLK
+215 FKGGSKEKLK
-225 SEKLNALLDAGISV
+225 SEKLNSLLDAGISV

-251 LPTAHHDAK
+251 LPTAHHDAR

-271 EWNIDTKRVAAFG
+271 EWNIDTNRVAAFG

-292 MWLAYNDDMAD
+292 MWLAYSDDMAD
-303 TTSDDPVERE
+303 ATSDDPVERE

-326 TSSEGEFYIENILP
+326 TSAEREFYIENILP

-365 MKMWGADTLEEVDG
+365 MKMWGADTLEEVDEM
-379 TTKQCSALRLISPD
+379 TRQCSALCLISPD
-393 DPPIFMSYGMSPDAK
+393 DPPIFMSYGMAPDAK

-459 LRDKLLEGK
+459 FRDKLLQGK